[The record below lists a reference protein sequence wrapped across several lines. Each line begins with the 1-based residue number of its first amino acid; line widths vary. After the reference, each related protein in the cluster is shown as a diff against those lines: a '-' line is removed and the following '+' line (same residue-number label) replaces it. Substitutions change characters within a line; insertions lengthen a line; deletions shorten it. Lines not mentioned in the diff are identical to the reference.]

1 MSRAQAAANDVK
13 QGLDIALAMNLDLL
27 KQNGQLDT
35 YLQNNMDRV
44 LNNIYESKSANIS
57 KTIGDLNRSVDT
69 QKNTYYYYQRNKD
82 MLTLGKDPIN
92 RMKQDADALIHD
104 RDLAQRQYE
113 INQWT
118 SGNRE
123 DTLFVY
129 QIIFIAV
136 LVLAFL
142 TSIWK
147 MGFIGAGFVG
157 LSVFVLIAIII
168 LTIINRAQ
176 YTAIQR
182 NQRYWNKREFPRA
195 QGPPIPVPDCPS
207 AANLL
212 VGTAAAGA
220 VGYNAIKNAPN
231 TFIGAL
237 QSGLGAVGT
246 AANQASA
253 GLNTLRVPQ

>member
-1 MSRAQAAANDVK
+1 MAAQAAAINVK
-13 QGLDIALAMNLDLL
+13 QGLDLATAMNLDLL

-35 YLQNNMDRV
+35 YLQNNMDNV
-44 LNNIYESKSANIS
+44 LGNIYSSKNANAS
-57 KTIGDLNRSVDT
+57 KTMDDLGRAIDV
-69 QKNTYYYYQRNKD
+69 QKNMYVYHSRNRD
-82 MLTLGKDPIN
+82 MVSLAKDPVE
-92 RMKQDADALIHD
+92 RMKHDADSLVHD

-129 QIIFIAV
+129 QVIFIAV
-136 LVLAFL
+136 LVLALL
-142 TSIWK
+142 TSMWK
-147 MGFIGAGFVG
+147 MGFIGAGFIG
-157 LSVFVLIAIII
+157 LTVFVLIGIII
-168 LTIINRAQ
+168 LTIVNRAQ

-195 QGPPIPVPDCPS
+195 QGPPIPVPDCPA

-220 VGYNAIKNAPN
+220 VGYNALKNSPN
-231 TFIGAL
+231 TFLSGL
-237 QSGLGAVGT
+237 QKGLGAVSS
-246 AANQASA
+246 AANQASS
-253 GLNTLRVPQ
+253 GLNTLKVPQ

>member
-1 MSRAQAAANDVK
+1 MAQAQAAALNVK
-13 QGLDIALAMNLDLL
+13 QGLDLATAMNLDLL

-35 YLQNNMDRV
+35 YLQNNMNNV
-44 LNNIYESKSANIS
+44 LNTIYSSKDANAA
-57 KTIGDLNRSVDT
+57 KTMGDLGRAIDV
-69 QKNTYYYYQRNKD
+69 QKNMYVYHSRNKD
-82 MLTLGKDPIN
+82 MVNLAKDPTE
-92 RMKQDADALIHD
+92 RMKQDANALIHD

-136 LVLAFL
+136 LVLALL

-195 QGPPIPVPDCPS
+195 QGPPIPVPDCPT

-212 VGTAAAGA
+212 VGAAAGA
-220 VGYNAIKNAPN
+220 SAGAAAIRNAPN

-237 QSGLGAVGT
+237 QSGL
-246 AANQASA
+246 NQASSGLSQA
-253 GLNTLRVPQ
+253 STGLNALRTPQ